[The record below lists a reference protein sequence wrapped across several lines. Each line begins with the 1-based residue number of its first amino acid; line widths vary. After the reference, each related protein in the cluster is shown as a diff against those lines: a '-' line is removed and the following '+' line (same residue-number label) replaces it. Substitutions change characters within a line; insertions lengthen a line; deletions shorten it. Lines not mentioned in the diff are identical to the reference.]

1 MAHRLSE
8 IKEKKYLE
16 VLIIEQCKVLFL
28 GSVNEILKCLKYD
41 QTNKR

>member
-8 IKEKKYLE
+8 IKNIYLE

-41 QTNKR
+41 QSNKR